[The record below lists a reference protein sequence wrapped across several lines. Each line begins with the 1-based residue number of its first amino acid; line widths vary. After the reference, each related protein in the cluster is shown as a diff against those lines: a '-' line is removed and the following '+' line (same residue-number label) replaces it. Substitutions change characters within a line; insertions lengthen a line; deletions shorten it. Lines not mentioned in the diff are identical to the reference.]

1 MSERPT
7 MRRTRRSPARRVALI
22 GVALTFMGGLSA
34 VAAPTVSQAAPLPTE
49 ISSGQALFATNCAS
63 CHGMNGQGITISGV
77 VAGPNI
83 QNVGAAAVSVQMSS
97 GRMPMAKAGDQS
109 RRNQNTFSA
118 EQIKAVAAYVA
129 TMGSG
134 PGIPNE
140 SQYTTANL
148 TEEEVAKGGELFRT
162 NCSACHNYAG
172 KGGALSN
179 GVYAPPLTGTGV
191 TNQQIWEALRTGP
204 NQMPVFSP
212 SQLSDDDVK
221 SMIGYLQEL
230 NESPDSGGYSLGGI
244 GPVTEGF
251 AAWFFGIGGL
261 VGFALWIAS
270 KGARAR

>member
-1 MSERPT
+1 
-7 MRRTRRSPARRVALI
+7 
-22 GVALTFMGGLSA
+22 MGGLSA
-34 VAAPTVSQAAPLPTE
+34 IAAPTASQAAPLPTD
-49 ISSGQALFATNCAS
+49 ISSGQAIFSTNCAS

-83 QNVGAAAVSVQMSS
+83 QNVGAAAVSFQMSS

-118 EQIKAVAAYVA
+118 EQIQAVAAYVA

-134 PGIPNE
+134 PGIPE
-140 SQYTTANL
+140 ASQYDTANL
-148 TEEEVAKGGELFRT
+148 TTEEIAKGGELFRT

-191 TNQQIWEALRTGP
+191 TNQEIWEALRTGP

-221 SMIGYLQEL
+221 AIIGYLGEL
-230 NESPDSGGYSLGGI
+230 NSSPDSGYSLGGI

-251 AAWFFGIGGL
+251 AAWFLGIGSL

>member
-1 MSERPT
+1 
-7 MRRTRRSPARRVALI
+7 
-22 GVALTFMGGLSA
+22 
-34 VAAPTVSQAAPLPTE
+34 
-49 ISSGQALFATNCAS
+49 
-63 CHGMNGQGITISGV
+63 
-77 VAGPNI
+77 
-83 QNVGAAAVSVQMSS
+83 
-97 GRMPMAKAGDQS
+97 
-109 RRNQNTFSA
+109 
-118 EQIKAVAAYVA
+118 
-129 TMGSG
+129 MGSG

-148 TEEEVAKGGELFRT
+148 TEEEIAKGGELFRT
-162 NCSACHNYAG
+162 NCSACHNFAG

-212 SQLSDDDVK
+212 SQLSDDDIK

-244 GPVTEGF
+244 GPVTEGL
-251 AAWFFGIGGL
+251 AAWLFGIGGL